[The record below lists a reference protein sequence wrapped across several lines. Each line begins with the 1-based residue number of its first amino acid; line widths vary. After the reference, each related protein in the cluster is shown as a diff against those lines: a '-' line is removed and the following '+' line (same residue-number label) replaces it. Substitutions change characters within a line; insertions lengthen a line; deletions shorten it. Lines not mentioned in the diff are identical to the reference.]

1 VFEEFCAE
9 LLSPCKFALSAAGR
23 EKKTMISSIISSPR
37 GTLSPQQALK
47 LANVYL
53 DNACIVDD
61 GDIAL
66 VLCHDTEVS
75 LSSAKKAVRRA
86 EDQHLIG
93 EIATTYMVLGELLES
108 RGHLNEAKVSYKKA
122 GKLG

>member
-1 VFEEFCAE
+1 MVF
-9 LLSPCKFALSAAGR
+9 
-23 EKKTMISSIISSPR
+23 SSIISSPR

-53 DNACIVDD
+53 DNAYNESD

-66 VLCHDTEVS
+66 VLCHDTEIS
-75 LSSAKKAVRRA
+75 LSQAKKAVKRA
-86 EDQHLIG
+86 EDQYVIK
-93 EIATTYMVLGELLES
+93 EIANAYTDLGNFLES
-108 RGHLNEAKVSYKKA
+108 RGHPNEANVSHKKA